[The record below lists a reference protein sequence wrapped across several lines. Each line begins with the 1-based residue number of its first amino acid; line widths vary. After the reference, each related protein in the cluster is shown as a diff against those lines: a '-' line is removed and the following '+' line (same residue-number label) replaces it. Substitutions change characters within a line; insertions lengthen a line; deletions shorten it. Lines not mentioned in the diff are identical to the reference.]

1 MCDEYMSEEQVPMCR
16 FGMSH
21 AIAVQKDG
29 ELKPGTKGIALNKDQ
44 WHILEANIGD
54 LSRALKNEDVEFSL
68 ELGKNRR
75 AAVSDYKGKLSLDIR
90 EFYEKDGNVLPGEP
104 SFAAE
109 FFHCHL
115 QWSATYPLICTLIC
129 QIEYVSLFA

>member
-1 MCDEYMSEEQVPMCR
+1 MFDEYMSKEQVPMCG

-29 ELKPGTKGIALNKDQ
+29 EMKPGTKGIALSTDQ
-44 WHILEANIGD
+44 WHILEANIED
-54 LSRALKNEDVEFSL
+54 LSRALKNKDVEFSL

-90 EFYEKDGNVLPGEP
+90 EFYEKDGNVLPGES
-104 SFAAE
+104 SFATI
-109 FFHCHL
+109 FFHCQADNL
-115 QWSATYPLICTLIC
+115 QWSAKYQISNRLICTLIC
-129 QIEYVSLFA
+129 